1 MLHVEEDDLDEN
13 DDEVVHVEMKDE
25 SDEDEATA
33 LVTYVKKITN
43 GSLTVGVY
51 IT

>member
-1 MLHVEEDDLDEN
+1 
-13 DDEVVHVEMKDE
+13 MKDE

-33 LVTYVKKITN
+33 LVTYVKKMID
-43 GSLTVGVY
+43 GSLIVDAH